1 MLIWVKKSVTLKNN
15 SDIEIKIRKC
25 HYSKYPINIS
35 NVDIDKI
42 MTSVKIFL
50 VKIVWNTLLV
60 TRMMKKLNY
69 YMLPKMSGYTR
80 KHDDETKY
88 ILLIEGD
95 ELLKKY
101 NNI

>member
-1 MLIWVKKSVTLKNN
+1 MLIWVKKRVTLKNN

-42 MTSVKIFL
+42 VTSDIIFL
-50 VKIVWNTLLV
+50 VKIVLNTLLV
-60 TRMMKKLNY
+60 TSMMKKLNH

-88 ILLIEGD
+88 MSFDRRWWIVEKIQ
-95 ELLKKY
+95 
-101 NNI
+101 

>member
-1 MLIWVKKSVTLKNN
+1 
-15 SDIEIKIRKC
+15 
-25 HYSKYPINIS
+25 
-35 NVDIDKI
+35 
-42 MTSVKIFL
+42 
-50 VKIVWNTLLV
+50 
-60 TRMMKKLNY
+60 MMKKLNY